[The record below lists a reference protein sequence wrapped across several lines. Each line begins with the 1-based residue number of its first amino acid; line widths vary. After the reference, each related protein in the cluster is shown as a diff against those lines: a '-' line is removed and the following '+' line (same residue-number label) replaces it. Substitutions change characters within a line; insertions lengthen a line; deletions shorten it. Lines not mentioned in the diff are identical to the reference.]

1 MHARPLPL
9 TRDIVLIGGGHTHA
23 LVLRMWGMKPLPG
36 ARLTLINP
44 LPTAAYSGMLPGH
57 VAGHYPRDALQIDL
71 VRLARHAGARLIL
84 GRAEG
89 IDLAG
94 RQVLVPD
101 RPPVSYDIASIDIG
115 ISSEM
120 PRLPGFALNAVPAK
134 PLDAF
139 ADDWDGF
146 VTRVAEGAADPVVAV
161 IGGGVAGVELA
172 LAAAHRL
179 GPAGRVSLIE
189 AADTPLGAVG
199 RGARGR
205 LLAHLD
211 RAGVTVLAGVPAA
224 KVHADAVELADGR
237 LVPSAFTL
245 GAAGTRP
252 QGWLAE
258 TGLDLVEGFVA
269 VRPTLQSVTDPAVF
283 AVGDI
288 AHLSHAPRPK
298 AGVYAV
304 RQAPVLLHNL
314 AVAATGEGEMRG
326 YRPQRDYLKLISTGG
341 RGAVADK
348 WGLPLDGGWLWR
360 WKDRIDRRFM
370 ALFDDLPQMSAPALP
385 KRLAAGVR
393 AELAGGKPLCGG
405 CGAKMGPGDLSA
417 ALAALPTPQREDVL
431 SGPGDDAAVLRH
443 GLSWQVA
450 TTDHLRAVTEDPVA
464 MARIAAVHAMG
475 DVWAMGCA
483 PQAALAQVILPRMSA
498 ALQARTL
505 AEIMAAAAEV
515 FGGAG
520 ADVAGGHTS
529 LGAELTL
536 GFAVTGLSAQEP
548 IGKAGARPGDAL
560 ILTKPIGT
568 GVILAAEMARA
579 APGAAVAGALAS
591 MQLPQGAAAAAL
603 ATRAHA
609 MTDVTGFGLA
619 GHLLELL
626 QASGAAATLDLAA
639 IPLLPGAVLLAEA
652 GHESTLLPANRAAV
666 GPFVTGPDD
675 PRTDLMFDPQTAGGL
690 LAAVPAD
697 AAAALVAEV
706 RAAGLP
712 TATVIGHVQAGA
724 PGIALDRSG

>member
-23 LVLRMWGMKPLPG
+23 LVLRMWGMRPLPG

-57 VAGHYPRDALQIDL
+57 VAGYYPRDALQIDL

-89 IDLAG
+89 IETAA
-94 RQVLVPD
+94 RRVHVPG
-101 RPPVSYDIASIDIG
+101 RPPVGYDIASIDIG
-115 ISSEM
+115 ISSDM
-120 PRLPGFALNAVPAK
+120 PRLPGFALHAVPAK

-139 ADDWDGF
+139 ADEWDGF
-146 VTRVAEGAADPVVAV
+146 VTRVAEGRAEPVLAV

-179 GPAGRVSLIE
+179 GPGGRVSLIE
-189 AADTPLGAVG
+189 AAETPLSAVG
-199 RGARGR
+199 RGARAR

-252 QGWLAE
+252 QGWLAD

-269 VRPTLQSVTDPAVF
+269 VRPTLQTVTDPAVF

-314 AVAATGEGEMRG
+314 GVAASGTGTMRS

-370 ALFDDLPQMSAPALP
+370 ALFDDLPQMPAPALP

-393 AELAGGKPLCGG
+393 AELAGDKPLCGG
-405 CGAKMGPGDLSA
+405 CGAKMGPGDLLA
-417 ALAALPTPQREDVL
+417 ALATLPAPQREDVL

-443 GLSWQVA
+443 GVGWQVA
-450 TTDHLRAVTEDPVA
+450 TTDHLRAFTEDPVT

-483 PQAALAQVILPRMSA
+483 PQAALAQVILPPMSA
-498 ALQARTL
+498 ALQTRTL

-515 FGGAG
+515 FGAAG
-520 ADVAGGHTS
+520 VDVAGGHTS

-548 IGKAGARPGDAL
+548 IGKGGARPGDAL
-560 ILTKPIGT
+560 ILTKPLGT

-579 APGAAVAGALAS
+579 APGAAVAAALAS

-603 ATRAHA
+603 AARAHA

-626 QASGAAATLDLAA
+626 QASGVAATLDLAA
-639 IPLLPGAVLLAEA
+639 IPLLPGALVLAEA
-652 GHESTLLPANRAAV
+652 GQGSTLLPANRAAV

-675 PRTDLMFDPQTAGGL
+675 PRVDLLHDPQTAGGL

-706 RAAGLP
+706 RAAGLAA
-712 TATVIGHVQAGA
+712 ATVIGHVHAGE
-724 PGIALDRSG
+724 PGIALDRSR